1 MSTAQ
6 HTLTLTRDFDAPREK
21 VFEAWMEPEQL
32 TKWFGPVEVDA
43 PLEKIIVEPR
53 IGGVWQVVMAWTDD
67 NGQQEAPIEAVITE
81 LDAPGLLVAKAK
93 AAPGADHEYEEMHLE
108 FEDLGGN
115 RTRMHLTQGPFAS
128 EEWVE
133 MTRDGWGTSFDKLD
147 ATLG

>member
-21 VFEAWMEPEQL
+21 VFEAWMDPDQL
-32 TKWFGPVEVDA
+32 TMWFGPVDVEA
-43 PLEKIIVEPR
+43 PREKIIVEPEV
-53 IGGVWQVVMAWTDD
+53 GGIWQVVMVWTDE
-67 NGQQEAPIEAVITE
+67 NGQQEAPIEAVITQ
-81 LDAPGLLVAKAK
+81 LDAPGLLVAQAK
-93 AAPGADHEYEEMHLE
+93 AAPDADHEYEEMRLE
-108 FEDLGGN
+108 FEDLGGS

-147 ATLG
+147 AALA

>member
-43 PLEKIIVEPR
+43 PLEKIIVEPK

-67 NGQQEAPIEAVITE
+67 NGQQEAPIEAVITQ

-93 AAPGADHEYEEMHLE
+93 AAPDADHEYEEMHLE
-108 FEDLGGN
+108 FEDLGGH

>member
-43 PLEKIIVEPR
+43 PLEKIIVEPKV
-53 IGGVWQVVMAWTDD
+53 GGVWQVVMAWTDE
-67 NGQQEAPIEAVITE
+67 NGPQEAPIEAVITE

-93 AAPGADHEYEEMHLE
+93 AAPDADHEYEEMHLE